1 MKYYQLLCPL
11 AAATLLLTGCIDND
25 YDLSD
30 IDTTSKVEVKDL
42 TLPINME
49 PFTLEAMFDIDEQDP
64 DEKIKVIDGEYC
76 VRESGSFDSKEI
88 RIGRIHLNSIPGQ
101 SSETSINTGYSGTV
115 PGGIAISLPFSTDIA
130 TVSYSTNSVPK
141 EIVDVTAL
149 GANFSVGY
157 QIFIP
162 ELNGKVRK
170 LAFKDVKVQFPKG
183 LKATPNHGSY
193 DSETGILEIDNLELT
208 QPGVTLTLQ
217 CTGVD
222 FKKIG
227 GEFSA
232 SNQTASIDLE
242 LSVSGDLAINSSD
255 LTGTMPSTITLRGT
269 GSVSDME
276 VTSFS
281 GKIRYVVDDV
291 TIDPVDLSGLPDI
304 LDQEAKISIA
314 NPQIYLALENPVGR
328 YFKEDDYRATTGF
341 AINSQFKDGLV
352 TEHPLDNGTFE
363 ISRADRSAYCLSP
376 ELVTNVPDGYA
387 GATHVGYH
395 SLSTVLEGNGTGLP
409 KSLDIALTSPTIIG
423 EVGDFPLSDD
433 EHENLGSVKG
443 TYEFLA
449 PLALGAGSKIVY
461 TDTDDGW
468 NDEDLDAVTI
478 STLSISMHVKSDV
491 PINFKLEA
499 YPIDAKGNQINTVKI
514 EPVDIIAGQ
523 EQDIV
528 IRITGEINHLDG
540 ITYTATGYVP
550 EGMSSALSKNMSL
563 NCTNIRATFSGYYVK
578 EF

>member
-1 MKYYQLLCPL
+1 MKYTQLLCPL

-49 PFTLEAMFDIDEQDP
+49 PFTLEAMFDIDENDP

-115 PGGIAISLPFSTDIA
+115 PGGIAISLPFNTDIA

-149 GANFSVGY
+149 GANFSVSY
-157 QIFIP
+157 QISIP

-193 DSETGILEIDNLELT
+193 DSESGILEIDNLELT
-208 QPGVTLTLQ
+208 RPDVTLTLQ

-227 GEFSA
+227 GEFEEA
-232 SNQTASIDLE
+232 NHKASIDLE

-255 LTGTMPSTITLRGT
+255 LTGAMPSTITLRGT

-281 GKIRYVVDDV
+281 GKIRYIVDDV

-304 LDQEAKISIA
+304 LDQEARISIA

-328 YFKEDDYRATTGF
+328 YCKDEFPATTGF
-341 AINSQFKDGLV
+341 AINSNFTDGLV
-352 TEHPLDNGTFE
+352 TNHPLDNGTFQ

-376 ELVTNVPDGYA
+376 KRVTNVPDGYA

-409 KSLDIALTSPTIIG
+409 KTLDIALSSPTIDS
-423 EVGDFPLSDD
+423 EVDEFPLSDD
-433 EHENLGSVKG
+433 ANNHLGSVKG

-478 STLSISMHVKSDV
+478 STLSISMHVKSDI
-491 PINFKLEA
+491 PIDFKLEA
-499 YPIDAKGNQINTVKI
+499 YPIDAKGDQINTVKI
-514 EPVDIIAGQ
+514 EPVDIPAGCDR
-523 EQDIV
+523 DIV